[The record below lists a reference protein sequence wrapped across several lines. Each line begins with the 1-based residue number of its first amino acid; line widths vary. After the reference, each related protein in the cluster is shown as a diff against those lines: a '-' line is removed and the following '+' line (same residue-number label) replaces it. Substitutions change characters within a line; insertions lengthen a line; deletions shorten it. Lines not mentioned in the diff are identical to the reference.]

1 MAVKI
6 ITGRESINRISITS
20 HKVIIFNEL
29 KQSDEK
35 IPYLCQHINKV
46 ISTKRY
52 QAFAQ
57 SAFEF
62 ISAGII
68 KILRSREAHQ

>member
-1 MAVKI
+1 MKI
-6 ITGRESINRISITS
+6 ITGRGSIFKVAFAS

-29 KQSDEK
+29 KQSKEK
-35 IPYLCQHINKV
+35 FPYLRPHINKV